1 MENKAPALL
10 QYALAAIIIISFRWP
25 ANDLPKAI
33 DWLMRHQLSQ
43 CFKPRQLVVLL
54 QLLQQLRGI
63 GRQQALA
70 PGGLKPF

>member
-1 MENKAPALL
+1 
-10 QYALAAIIIISFRWP
+10 
-25 ANDLPKAI
+25 
-33 DWLMRHQLSQ
+33 MRHQLSQ

-70 PGGLKPF
+70 PGGLQIGGYRVRRKMDV